1 MSGVAIGK
9 RLNHGYIG
17 QPSRTDDTI
26 IESRTA
32 DGSITF
38 GAPVKITS
46 DNKVKAI
53 GAGDAATAFFGF
65 AMREVM
71 QSSDYST
78 GASAYQDK
86 DPVDI
91 MVRGTMLVKVNSGT
105 PTPHGKV
112 YIRVANGTSDKPIGG
127 IEAVADS
134 TSGNTI
140 ELTGVVFNTGKLDA
154 NKVAEVLVQYRH

>member
-1 MSGVAIGK
+1 MSGIAIGK
-9 RLNHGYIG
+9 RLNHGYVG

-32 DGSITF
+32 EGSIAF
-38 GAPVKITS
+38 GAAVQLTS

-53 GAGDAATAFFGF
+53 GTGDIATSFFGF

-91 MVRGTMLVKVNSGT
+91 MVRGTMLVKVNNGT
-105 PTPHGKV
+105 PTAHGKV
-112 YIRVANGTSDKPIGG
+112 YIRIAEGTENKPIGG
-127 IEAVADS
+127 IEAVAD
-134 TSGNTI
+134 TTNTI
-140 ELTGVVFNTGKLDA
+140 ELTGVVFNTGKVDA
-154 NKVAEVLVQYRH
+154 NNVAEVLVQYRH